1 MRSLW
6 RQRAML
12 LQSQARH
19 LQHVRQTLTQMSI
32 HLANVISDVYMG
44 LNNWQTD

>member
-1 MRSLW
+1 
-6 RQRAML
+6 ML